1 VRLPRRPARAH
12 HALTRPPDPARQ
24 AGARADADFQQEDVM
39 DRDYLFEDD
48 AFAEAYAD
56 DFSGFDEYDEE
67 DYLGE
72 SDLLGFDGEADEFN
86 FLKKA
91 WSGIKKA
98 GKTLAPI
105 AKKLAPIAGKA
116 IGGAFGGPAGAML
129 GGKVGSFVSNLEDEE
144 LVLEGYN
151 GYGDYEDESDS
162 EDEMNAEDFMEFE
175 GEDEDVAEYM
185 ADIAAKAPN
194 PIDSGAMAGAITIT
208 IASKAPLQVKAVSP
222 TLSSGAARL
231 TKLMKNNPATK
242 PLVKVVPTIAKK
254 TVATLARKAAKGK
267 PVTPTT
273 AKRVMAK
280 QAMRVLSN
288 PRELTKAIAKNEAK
302 KRKVNMK
309 VVKRAERYA

>member
-1 VRLPRRPARAH
+1 
-12 HALTRPPDPARQ
+12 
-24 AGARADADFQQEDVM
+24 M
-39 DRDYLFEDD
+39 DREQLFEDD

-56 DFSGFDEYDEE
+56 ELSGFDDFDEE

-72 SDLLGFDGEADEFN
+72 SDFLDFDGEADEFG

-91 WSGIKKA
+91 WSGIKKV

-105 AKKLAPIAGKA
+105 AKKLAPVAGKV
-116 IGGAFGGPAGAML
+116 IGGAFGGPAGAMI
-129 GGKVGSFVSNLEDEE
+129 GGKLGSFVGNLEDEE
-144 LVLEGYN
+144 LAFDGYD
-151 GYGDYEDESDS
+151 GYGDGEDESDS
-162 EDEMNAEDFMEFE
+162 EDEMNAEDFMDFE

-185 ADIAAKAPN
+185 ADIASKAPN
-194 PIDSGAMAGAITIT
+194 PRDSGAMAGAITIT

-242 PLVKVVPTIAKK
+242 PLVKVVPSIAKK

-267 PVTPTT
+267 PVTPAI

-280 QAMRVLSN
+280 HTMRVLSS
-288 PRELTKAIAKNEAK
+288 PRELTKAIAKNEVK

-309 VVKRAERYA
+309 VVKRAERFA

>member
-1 VRLPRRPARAH
+1 MP
-12 HALTRPPDPARQ
+12 TRPPDPARQ
-24 AGARADADFQQEDVM
+24 VGAGADADSQQEDVM
-39 DRDYLFEDD
+39 DRDQLFEDD

-56 DFSGFDEYDEE
+56 DFPRFDDSEDE
-67 DYLGE
+67 DTSE
-72 SDLLGFDGEADEFN
+72 SDFLGFDGEADEFGY
-86 FLKKA
+86 LKRA
-91 WSGIKKA
+91 WRRMKKA

-105 AKKLAPIAGKA
+105 AKKLAPVAGTV

-129 GGKVGSFVSNLEDEE
+129 GGKLGSAAGGLEDEE
-144 LVLEGYN
+144 LSFEGYDD
-151 GYGDYEDESDS
+151 YGDYEGESDS
-162 EDEMNAEDFMEFE
+162 EDEMNAEDYMDFE

-185 ADIAAKAPN
+185 ADVAVKAPN
-194 PIDSGAMAGAITIT
+194 PVDSCAIAGAITNT

-222 TLSSGAARL
+222 TLSSASARL
-231 TKLMKNNPATK
+231 TKVMKNNLATK

-267 PVTPTT
+267 PVTPAI

-280 QAMRVLSN
+280 QAIRVLSN
-288 PRELTKAIAKNEAK
+288 PSELTKAIAKNEVK

>member
-1 VRLPRRPARAH
+1 M
-12 HALTRPPDPARQ
+12 RPPDPARQ
-24 AGARADADFQQEDVM
+24 VGARADADFQQEDVM
-39 DRDYLFEDD
+39 DREHVFEDD

-56 DFSGFDEYDEE
+56 DFSGFDEFDEE

-72 SDLLGFDGEADEFN
+72 SDLRAFNGEADEFG

-91 WSGIKKA
+91 WSGIKKV

-105 AKKLAPIAGKA
+105 AKKLAPVAGTV
-116 IGGAFGGPAGAML
+116 IGGAFGGPPGAML
-129 GGKVGSFVSNLEDEE
+129 GGKLGSAAGGLEDEE
-144 LVLEGYN
+144 LAGLEGYDD
-151 GYGDYEDESDS
+151 YGDYEGESDS
-162 EDEMNAEDFMEFE
+162 EDEMNAEDYMDFE

-185 ADIAAKAPN
+185 ADVAVKAPN
-194 PIDSGAMAGAITIT
+194 PVDSCAIAGAITNT

-222 TLSSGAARL
+222 TLSSASARL
-231 TKLMKNNPATK
+231 TKVMKNNPATK

-267 PVTPTT
+267 PVTPAI

-288 PRELTKAIAKNEAK
+288 PSELTKAIAKNEVK

>member
-1 VRLPRRPARAH
+1 
-12 HALTRPPDPARQ
+12 
-24 AGARADADFQQEDVM
+24 M

-56 DFSGFDEYDEE
+56 ELSGFDEFDEE
-67 DYLGE
+67 DFLGE
-72 SDLLGFDGEADEFN
+72 SDLLDFNGEADEFS

-91 WSGIKKA
+91 WSGLKRV

-105 AKKLAPIAGKA
+105 AKRLAPLAGKA

-129 GGKVGSFVSNLEDEE
+129 GGKLGSFVSNLEDEE
-144 LVLEGYN
+144 LAGLNGYD

-162 EDEMNAEDFMEFE
+162 EDEMNAEDFMDFE

-185 ADIAAKAPN
+185 ADMAVRAPN
-194 PIDSGAMAGAITIT
+194 PTDSGAMAGAITIT

-222 TLSSGAARL
+222 TLSSAAARM
-231 TKLMKNNPATK
+231 TKLMKNNTATK

-254 TVATLARKAAKGK
+254 TVATLSKKAAKGK

-280 QAMRVLSN
+280 HAIRVLSN

-302 KRKVNMK
+302 RRKVNMK
-309 VVKRAERYA
+309 AVKRAERYA

>member
-1 VRLPRRPARAH
+1 
-12 HALTRPPDPARQ
+12 
-24 AGARADADFQQEDVM
+24 M
-39 DRDYLFEDD
+39 DREQLFEDD

-56 DFSGFDEYDEE
+56 ELSGFDDFDEE

-72 SDLLGFDGEADEFN
+72 SDFLDFDGEADEFG

-91 WSGIKKA
+91 WSGIKKV

-105 AKKLAPIAGKA
+105 AKKLAPVAGKV
-116 IGGAFGGPAGAML
+116 IGGAFGGPAGAMI
-129 GGKVGSFVSNLEDEE
+129 GGKLGSFVGNLEDED
-144 LVLEGYN
+144 LAFDGYD
-151 GYGDYEDESDS
+151 GYGDGEDESDS
-162 EDEMNAEDFMEFE
+162 EDEMNAEDFMDFE

-194 PIDSGAMAGAITIT
+194 SIDSGAMAGAITIT

-242 PLVKVVPTIAKK
+242 PLVKVVPSIAKK

-267 PVTPTT
+267 PVTPAI

-280 QAMRVLSN
+280 HTMRVLSS
-288 PRELTKAIAKNEAK
+288 PRELTKAIAKNEVK

-309 VVKRAERYA
+309 VVKRAERFA

>member
-1 VRLPRRPARAH
+1 
-12 HALTRPPDPARQ
+12 
-24 AGARADADFQQEDVM
+24 M

-56 DFSGFDEYDEE
+56 DFSGFDEFEEE

-72 SDLLGFDGEADEFN
+72 SDLLGFDGEADEWG

-105 AKKLAPIAGKA
+105 AKRLAPIAGKA
-116 IGGAFGGPAGAML
+116 IGGAFGGPAGAMI
-129 GGKVGSFVSNLEDEE
+129 GGKLGSFVSNLEDEE
-144 LVLEGYN
+144 LAGLQGYD

-162 EDEMNAEDFMEFE
+162 EDEMNAEDFMDFE

-185 ADIAAKAPN
+185 ADMAAKAPN
-194 PIDSGAMAGAITIT
+194 PTDAGAMAGAITIT
-208 IASKAPLQVKAVSP
+208 IASKAPLQVKAVAP
-222 TLSSGAARL
+222 TLTSAAARV
-231 TKLMKNNPATK
+231 TRLMKNNTATK

-254 TVATLARKAAKGK
+254 TVATLAKKAAKGK

-280 QAMRVLSN
+280 HAMRVLSN

>member
-1 VRLPRRPARAH
+1 
-12 HALTRPPDPARQ
+12 
-24 AGARADADFQQEDVM
+24 M
-39 DRDYLFEDD
+39 DREQLFEDD

-56 DFSGFDEYDEE
+56 ELSGFDDFDEE

-72 SDLLGFDGEADEFN
+72 SDFLDFDGEADEFG

-91 WSGIKKA
+91 WSGIKKV

-105 AKKLAPIAGKA
+105 AKKLAPVAGKV
-116 IGGAFGGPAGAML
+116 IGGAFGGPAGAMI
-129 GGKVGSFVSNLEDEE
+129 GGKLGSFVGNLEDEE
-144 LVLEGYN
+144 LAFDGYD
-151 GYGDYEDESDS
+151 GYGDGEDESDS
-162 EDEMNAEDFMEFE
+162 EDEMNAEDFMDFE

-194 PIDSGAMAGAITIT
+194 SIDSGAMAGAITIT

-242 PLVKVVPTIAKK
+242 PLVKVVPSIAKK

-267 PVTPTT
+267 PVTPAI

-280 QAMRVLSN
+280 HTMRVLSS
-288 PRELTKAIAKNEAK
+288 PRELTKAIAKNEVK

-309 VVKRAERYA
+309 VVKRAERFA

>member
-1 VRLPRRPARAH
+1 
-12 HALTRPPDPARQ
+12 
-24 AGARADADFQQEDVM
+24 M

-56 DFSGFDEYDEE
+56 DLSGFDDFDEE

-72 SDLLGFDGEADEFN
+72 SDLLDFNGEADEFG

-91 WSGIKKA
+91 WSGIKKV

-105 AKKLAPIAGKA
+105 AKKLAPIAGKT

-129 GGKVGSFVSNLEDEE
+129 GGKLGSFVGNLEDEE
-144 LVLEGYN
+144 LAGFEGYD

-162 EDEMNAEDFMEFE
+162 EDEMNAEDFMDFE

-254 TVATLARKAAKGK
+254 TVATLAKKAAKGK
-267 PVTPTT
+267 PVTPTV

-288 PRELTKAIAKNEAK
+288 PRELTKAIAKNEVK

>member
-1 VRLPRRPARAH
+1 
-12 HALTRPPDPARQ
+12 
-24 AGARADADFQQEDVM
+24 M

-56 DFSGFDEYDEE
+56 DFSGFDDSEDE
-67 DYLGE
+67 DISE
-72 SDLLGFDGEADEFN
+72 SDFLGFDGEADEFG
-86 FLKKA
+86 FLRKS
-91 WSGIKKA
+91 WRRIKKA
-98 GKTLAPI
+98 GKTLGPV
-105 AKKLAPIAGKA
+105 AKQFAPIAGQV

-129 GGKVGSFVSNLEDEE
+129 GGKLGSVAANIEDEE
-144 LVLEGYN
+144 LAGLEGYD

-162 EDEMNAEDFMEFE
+162 EDEMNAEDFMDFE

-185 ADIAAKAPN
+185 ADVAAKAPN
-194 PIDSGAMAGAITIT
+194 PVDSCAIAGASTNT

-222 TLSSGAARL
+222 TLSSASARL
-231 TKLMKNNPATK
+231 TKVMKNNPATK

-267 PVTPTT
+267 PVTPAI

-280 QAMRVLSN
+280 QAIRVLST
-288 PRELTKAIAKNEAK
+288 PRELTKAIAKNEVK

-309 VVKRAERYA
+309 VVKRAERYV

>member
-1 VRLPRRPARAH
+1 
-12 HALTRPPDPARQ
+12 
-24 AGARADADFQQEDVM
+24 M
-39 DRDYLFEDD
+39 DREQLFEDD

-56 DFSGFDEYDEE
+56 ELSGFDDFDEE

-72 SDLLGFDGEADEFN
+72 SDFLDFDGEADEFG

-91 WSGIKKA
+91 WSGIKKV
-98 GKTLAPI
+98 GKTLAQI
-105 AKKLAPIAGKA
+105 AKKLAPVAGKV
-116 IGGAFGGPAGAML
+116 IGGAFGGPAGAMI
-129 GGKVGSFVSNLEDEE
+129 GGKLGSFVGNLEDEE
-144 LVLEGYN
+144 LAFDGYD
-151 GYGDYEDESDS
+151 GYGDGEDESDS
-162 EDEMNAEDFMEFE
+162 EDEMNAEDFMDFE

-194 PIDSGAMAGAITIT
+194 SIDSGAMAGAITIT

-242 PLVKVVPTIAKK
+242 PLVKVVPSIAKK

-267 PVTPTT
+267 PVTPAI

-280 QAMRVLSN
+280 HAMRVLSN
-288 PRELTKAIAKNEAK
+288 PRELTKAIAKNEVK

-309 VVKRAERYA
+309 VVKRAERFA

>member
-1 VRLPRRPARAH
+1 
-12 HALTRPPDPARQ
+12 
-24 AGARADADFQQEDVM
+24 M
-39 DRDYLFEDD
+39 DREQLFEDD

-56 DFSGFDEYDEE
+56 ELSGFDDFDEE

-72 SDLLGFDGEADEFN
+72 SDFLDFDGEADEFG

-91 WSGIKKA
+91 WSGIKKV

-105 AKKLAPIAGKA
+105 AKKLAPVAGKV
-116 IGGAFGGPAGAML
+116 IGGAFGGPAGAMI
-129 GGKVGSFVSNLEDEE
+129 GGKLGSFVGNLEDED
-144 LVLEGYN
+144 LAFEGYD
-151 GYGDYEDESDS
+151 GYGDGEDESDS
-162 EDEMNAEDFMEFE
+162 EDEMNAEDFMDFE

-185 ADIAAKAPN
+185 ADIASKAPN

-242 PLVKVVPTIAKK
+242 PLVKVVPSIAKK

-267 PVTPTT
+267 PVTPAI

-280 QAMRVLSN
+280 HTMRVLSS
-288 PRELTKAIAKNEAK
+288 PRELTKAIAKNEVK

-309 VVKRAERYA
+309 VVKRAERFA